1 MGFNSSFSFFGIG
14 IPELVLIVVLA
25 LVVLGPE
32 RLPGMAKDLI
42 RAFFRVRN
50 LSRDLTGQLEK
61 ELHLDEIRE
70 VRELKGLKTG
80 SLVEAWANDE
90 LDINLDGDDKPDAT
104 AKGDGDKAKPA
115 DRARPAQP
123 APQPRPERTA
133 SQSPRAASGS
143 DTVRKKVDTQ
153 SFIESGMTIGPPAA
167 KPATGRG
174 TAAQSAAKTDQ
185 GPNSTPAQG
194 QSDPQAAGG
203 QAADPPAAT

>member
-1 MGFNSSFSFFGIG
+1 MGFNNSFSFLGIG

-32 RLPGMAKDLI
+32 RLPGVAKDLV

-61 ELHLDEIRE
+61 ELHLDEIRQ

-90 LDINLDGDDKPDAT
+90 LDINLDGDNQPDAA
-104 AKGDGDKAKPA
+104 AKENKAKPA
-115 DRARPAQP
+115 DRARQAKP
-123 APQPRPERTA
+123 APTANRERTA
-133 SQSPRAASGS
+133 AQSPRPAPRAN
-143 DTVRKKVDTQ
+143 TVQKKVDSQ

-167 KPATGRG
+167 KPATDRG
-174 TAAQSAAKTDQ
+174 PAAQSASEADDT
-185 GPNSTPAQG
+185 S
-194 QSDPQAAGG
+194 SDPATASG
-203 QAADPPAAT
+203 QASDPPAAT

>member
-104 AKGDGDKAKPA
+104 AKGDKAKPA

-123 APQPRPERTA
+123 APKPRPDRTA
-133 SQSPRAASGS
+133 SQSPRAAPGS
-143 DTVRKKVDTQ
+143 DPVRKKVDAQ

-174 TAAQSAAKTDQ
+174 SAAQNASKTDPV
-185 GPNSTPAQG
+185 PNSTPAQG
-194 QSDPQAAGG
+194 QSDPQAADE
-203 QAADPPAAT
+203 QASDPPAAT

>member
-1 MGFNSSFSFFGIG
+1 MGFNNSFSFLGIG

-32 RLPGMAKDLI
+32 RLPGMAKDLV

-61 ELHLDEIRE
+61 ELHLDEIRQ

-90 LDINLDGDDKPDAT
+90 LDINLDGDNQPDAA
-104 AKGDGDKAKPA
+104 AKEDKAKPA
-115 DRARPAQP
+115 DRARPAKP
-123 APQPRPERTA
+123 APTAPTANRERTA
-133 SQSPRAASGS
+133 SQSPRAAPRA
-143 DTVRKKVDTQ
+143 DAVQKKVDSQ

-174 TAAQSAAKTDQ
+174 TAAQSASEADDT
-185 GPNSTPAQG
+185 S
-194 QSDPQAAGG
+194 SDPATASG
-203 QAADPPAAT
+203 QASDPPAAT

>member
-104 AKGDGDKAKPA
+104 AKGDKAKPA
-115 DRARPAQP
+115 DRARPAAKP
-123 APQPRPERTA
+123 APKPRPDRTA
-133 SQSPRAASGS
+133 AQSPRAAPGS

-174 TAAQSAAKTDQ
+174 TAAQNASKTDPV
-185 GPNSTPAQG
+185 PNSTPAQG

-203 QAADPPAAT
+203 QASDPPAAT

>member
-1 MGFNSSFSFFGIG
+1 MGFNNSFSFLGIG

-32 RLPGMAKDLI
+32 RLPGMAKDLV

-61 ELHLDEIRE
+61 ELHLDEIRQ

-90 LDINLDGDDKPDAT
+90 LDINLDGDNQPDAA
-104 AKGDGDKAKPA
+104 AKEDKAKPA
-115 DRARPAQP
+115 DRARQAKPASTSP
-123 APQPRPERTA
+123 TANRERTA
-133 SQSPRAASGS
+133 AQSPRPAPRAN
-143 DTVRKKVDTQ
+143 TVQKKVDSQ

-174 TAAQSAAKTDQ
+174 AAAQSASEAD
-185 GPNSTPAQG
+185 GTP
-194 QSDPQAAGG
+194 SDTETASG
-203 QAADPPAAT
+203 QASDPPAAT

>member
-1 MGFNSSFSFFGIG
+1 MGFNNSFSFLGIG

-32 RLPGMAKDLI
+32 RLPGVAKDLV

-61 ELHLDEIRE
+61 ELHLDEIRQ

-90 LDINLDGDDKPDAT
+90 LDINLDGDNQPDAA
-104 AKGDGDKAKPA
+104 AKENKAKPA
-115 DRARPAQP
+115 DRARQAKP
-123 APQPRPERTA
+123 APTANRERTA
-133 SQSPRAASGS
+133 AQSPRPAPRAN
-143 DTVRKKVDTQ
+143 TVQKKVDSQ

-174 TAAQSAAKTDQ
+174 PAAQSASEADDT
-185 GPNSTPAQG
+185 S
-194 QSDPQAAGG
+194 SDPATASG
-203 QAADPPAAT
+203 QASDPPAAT